1 MGRDLENLFFKL
13 EDAEISIQLPTH
25 MPHVVQQLSYISIG
39 KANSILSQWLKEQV
53 TVRRFDARPEF
64 RLEESCWF
72 TGGCIEPCHLLH
84 THSAT
89 LVNIKKVGG

>member
-1 MGRDLENLFFKL
+1 MERDLEEFFKP
-13 EDAEISIQLPTH
+13 EDLYTDHTEIYGWFNMTDERKGEAYWQAITS
-25 MPHVVQQLSYISIG
+25 

-53 TVRRFDARPEF
+53 TVYGDETHSIYSWYEREIRSGD
-64 RLEESCWF
+64 
-72 TGGCIEPCHLLH
+72 